1 MVHKVLQMTAIDALA
16 IVWFFL
22 CWIGLTVWVDNPD
35 NQRSR
40 VTKTMRGYRRVWMDN
55 LVTRELRM
63 IDTMIQS
70 SLLNGVAFFASTSL
84 LLVGGLVTVLGAT
97 DTAIE
102 LLQDFPL
109 AVPTSRTLWELKVLL
124 MIGILTY
131 AFFKFTWCYRLF
143 IHCVILMGAAP
154 GPDIYDTYA
163 RDYADRMANIHELGA
178 KHFNRGL
185 RAYMFALA
193 AMTWFLHPGFF
204 IATTAWIMLVL
215 YRREFASRSLAFL
228 GPEPEHRRPTE
239 ERLSAD
245 PDETDQK

>member
-1 MVHKVLQMTAIDALA
+1 MLHFSVLDLVAL
-16 IVWFFL
+16 VWFFS
-22 CWIGLTVWVDNPD
+22 CWIGLTIWVDSPN
-35 NQRSR
+35 NNRSR
-40 VTKTMRGYRRVWMDN
+40 VTKTMRGYRRMWMTN
-55 LVTRELRM
+55 LVQRELRM

-102 LLQDFPL
+102 ILQDFPIS
-109 AVPTSRTLWELKVLL
+109 VPTTRVAWELKILL
-124 MIGILTY
+124 MISILTY

-154 GPDIYDTYA
+154 GPAVFDEYA
-163 RDYADRMANIHELGA
+163 ARSAERLSNIHELGA

-193 AMTWFLHPGFF
+193 AMTWFLHPGLLL
-204 IATTAWIMLVL
+204 AVTTWTTLVL
-215 YRREFASRSLAFL
+215 YRREFASKSLSFL
-228 GPEPEHRRPTE
+228 GPEPEID
-239 ERLSAD
+239 S
-245 PDETDQK
+245 DQTPQR

>member
-1 MVHKVLQMTAIDALA
+1 MLQMTAIDALA
-16 IVWFFL
+16 IGWFFL
-22 CWIGLTVWVDNPD
+22 CWIGLTIWVDSPD
-35 NQRSR
+35 NERSR
-40 VTKTMRGYRRVWMDN
+40 VTKTMRGYRRLWMEN

-84 LLVGGLVTVLGAT
+84 LAVGGLVTVLGAT

-102 LLQDFPL
+102 LLQDFPV
-109 AVPTSRTLWELKVLL
+109 AVPTTRTVWELKVLL

-154 GPDIYDTYA
+154 PPDVYNDYS
-163 RDYADRMANIHELGA
+163 RQYADRLAGIHELGA

-204 IATTAWIMLVL
+204 IATTAWVTLVL
-215 YRREFASRSLAFL
+215 YRREFASRSLDFL
-228 GPEPEHRRPTE
+228 GPEPEQRRPLDDSQNT
-239 ERLSAD
+239 D
-245 PDETDQK
+245 PDSPAS

>member
-1 MVHKVLQMTAIDALA
+1 LLHFSALD
-16 IVWFFL
+16 IVATFWFFG
-22 CWIGLTVWVDNPD
+22 CWIGLTLWVDSPKNE
-35 NQRSR
+35 RSR
-40 VTKTMRGYRRVWMDN
+40 VTKTMRGYRRLWMTN
-55 LVTRELRM
+55 LVRRELRM

-102 LLQDFPL
+102 LLQDFPIS
-109 AVPTSRTLWELKVLL
+109 VPTTRTAWELKILL

-131 AFFKFTWCYRLF
+131 AFFNFPWCYRLF

-154 GPDIYDTYA
+154 GPEVFDDNA
-163 RDYADRMANIHELGA
+163 VRSAERLSNIHELGA

-193 AMTWFLHPGFF
+193 AMTWFLHPGLFLA
-204 IATTAWIMLVL
+204 ATSWITLVL
-215 YRREFASRSLAFL
+215 YRREFASKSLSFL
-228 GPEPEHRRPTE
+228 GPEPEVE
-239 ERLSAD
+239 SE
-245 PDETDQK
+245 Q

>member
-1 MVHKVLQMTAIDALA
+1 MLQMTAFDALA
-16 IVWFFL
+16 IAWFFV
-22 CWIGLTVWVDNPD
+22 CWVGLTIWVDNPD
-35 NQRSR
+35 NDRSR
-40 VTKTMRGYRRVWMDN
+40 VTKTMRGYRRLWMEN

-102 LLQDFPL
+102 VLQDFPI
-109 AVPTSRTLWELKVLL
+109 AVPTTRTVWELKVLL

-154 GPDIYDTYA
+154 APDHYDAYA
-163 RDYADRMANIHELGA
+163 RDYAERLASIHELGA

-204 IATTAWIMLVL
+204 IVTTAWVMLVL
-215 YRREFASRSLAFL
+215 YRREFASKSLKFL
-228 GPEPEHRRPTE
+228 GTEPEPR
-239 ERLSAD
+239 RLSEQPPSSGD
-245 PDETDQK
+245 DH